1 MTGPLLDVRGLGAGY
16 GDLQVLWDVSLAVQ
30 PGRATVVLGRNGAG
44 KTTLLSALAGLVRT
58 SAGSVHFLGTDI
70 TGAAAPAR
78 TRSGIGLVQE
88 NKRIFRRRTVEQN
101 LQLGGY
107 TLPRREV
114 GAAIEPAYAR
124 FPVLK
129 QRRRDPAGALSGGQQ
144 QMLAIAQAL
153 MPGPKLL
160 MLDEP
165 SAGLAPVVVQE
176 VLETVRGL
184 KAAGLGILLVE
195 QLVDQALSVA
205 DVIVVIEH
213 GRAVSSTT
221 AERGMNLAA
230 LRDAYLGREHAPA
243 SQDGD
248 P

>member
-1 MTGPLLDVRGLGAGY
+1 
-16 GDLQVLWDVSLAVQ
+16 
-30 PGRATVVLGRNGAG
+30 
-44 KTTLLSALAGLVRT
+44 
-58 SAGSVHFLGTDI
+58 
-70 TGAAAPAR
+70 
-78 TRSGIGLVQE
+78 
-88 NKRIFRRRTVEQN
+88 
-101 LQLGGY
+101 
-107 TLPRREV
+107 
-114 GAAIEPAYAR
+114 
-124 FPVLK
+124 
-129 QRRRDPAGALSGGQQ
+129 
-144 QMLAIAQAL
+144 MLAIAQAL

-213 GRAVSSTT
+213 GRTVSSTT

-230 LRDAYLGREHAPA
+230 LRDAYLGRDRAPV